1 MTSIVALKYSDIQTQ
16 DINLLTDMIYRQFED
31 LSNQPKLKHT
41 PRDIHNTLLNENVL
55 LVLLMEK
62 EKMIGYLLSYI
73 EHLEDG
79 RRILFISYVYIAK
92 QYRRR
97 GYGDRL
103 MSYVED
109 YADKNKCDGVML
121 IYDTEN
127 TKLNHFYEKRG
138 YMPDLQLRRY
148 DQHEIVY
155 KYV

>member
-1 MTSIVALKYSDIQTQ
+1 MTSIVALKYSDIRDQ
-16 DINLLTDMIYRQFED
+16 DISLLTDMIYRQFEN
-31 LSNQPKLKHT
+31 LSYQPKLRHT
-41 PRDIHNTLLNENVL
+41 PMDIQDTLLNENVL

-62 EKMIGYLLSYI
+62 DKMIGYLLSYI

-79 RRILFISYVYIAK
+79 RRILFVSYVYIAK
-92 QYRRR
+92 EYRRR

-103 MSYVED
+103 MTYVED
-109 YADKNKCDGVML
+109 YAHKNKCDGVML

-127 TKLNHFYEKRG
+127 VKLVHFYEKRG

-148 DQHEIVY
+148 DRHEVVY